1 LQTVLVWDLETVPDL
16 EGFSRANGLVDKSPQ
31 EIRQTIGDEFPKHIY
46 HSIVCIGALLAERSA
61 NGWSINVVGA
71 PSVADRSE
79 KDLIQAFVDK
89 VEELSPQMVT
99 FNGCGFDLPVLR
111 YRAMIHGISAPGMS
125 NRAYYHRFTEDAV
138 DLCDVLSSYSPS
150 AKAKLDELSRIMGL
164 DGKPAGMHGGNV
176 EEYYR
181 AGRTNEIAEYCR
193 SDVLNTYRLWLRY
206 ELFRDKLTRAQ
217 YELSDEDA
225 QRFSTRSPQ

>member
-1 LQTVLVWDLETVPDL
+1 M
-16 EGFSRANGLVDKSPQ
+16 
-31 EIRQTIGDEFPKHIY
+31 
-46 HSIVCIGALLAERSA
+46 
-61 NGWSINVVGA
+61 VGA

-89 VEELSPQMVT
+89 IEELSPQMVT

-111 YRAMIHGISAPGMS
+111 YRAMINGISAPGLS

-138 DLCDVLSSYSPS
+138 DLCDVLSSYSPG

-164 DGKPAGMHGGNV
+164 DGKPPGMSGGNV

-181 AGRTNEIAEYCR
+181 AGRIKEIAEYCR

-206 ELFRDKLTRAQ
+206 ELFRGKLTRAQ
-217 YELSDEDA
+217 YELSDQDA
-225 QRFSTRSPQ
+225 QSFLARTPQ